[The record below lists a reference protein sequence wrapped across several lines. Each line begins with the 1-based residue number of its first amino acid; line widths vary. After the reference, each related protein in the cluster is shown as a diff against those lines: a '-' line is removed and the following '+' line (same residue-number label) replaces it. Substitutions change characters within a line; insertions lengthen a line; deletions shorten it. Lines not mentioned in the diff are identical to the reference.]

1 MKCGTNML
9 QRSRKI
15 TVTVDRRD
23 FDEGRVLEDAY
34 ELRSAR
40 FGHMTYGR
48 ASKHFPRIP

>member
-1 MKCGTNML
+1 MKCGTNMA
-9 QRSRKI
+9 QRSKKT

-34 ELRSAR
+34 ELRSTR

-48 ASKHFPRIP
+48 AFKHSHGIP